1 MKNVCI
7 YMMTCQKARR
17 SACWSS
23 TVSAFM
29 SESFGGDSLLPVS
42 QLTKQT
48 SQLTKQTSPFHMLK
62 ILPEIM
68 KETLRV
74 RIVTASNVNG
84 IWGFSCLRNS
94 HILYRS
100 GRVNKYALY

>member
-29 SESFGGDSLLPVS
+29 SESFGGDSLLPV
-42 QLTKQT
+42 